1 MDHALESL
9 GKREIRELI
18 SKGWITHDAM
28 WFVHCLK
35 SLGIE
40 KTNALNRAAIRSM
53 SAVEVLRLKHILGV
67 ETDTFESFD
76 ELAKFLKQAFEIV
89 LADFMRAKFS
99 LTQRNAL
106 HWELEKG
113 NCFAYKG
120 MCRLDVADKYE
131 CGVLYRIESWLD
143 SLNVSY
149 SMHPPVRSCLMHL
162 NGECAGSFHF
172 NF

>member
-1 MDHALESL
+1 MASVSL
-9 GKREIRELI
+9 ILV

-28 WFVHCLK
+28 WFLHCFK
-35 SLGIE
+35 TLGIE

-53 SAVEVLRLKHILGV
+53 SAVEVSRLKQILGV

-76 ELAKFLKQAFEIV
+76 TLSKFLKQAFDIV

-99 LTQRNAL
+99 LEERNVL
-106 HWELEKG
+106 HWEMEKG

-120 MCRLDVADKYE
+120 MCRLGVADKYE

-143 SLNVSY
+143 TLKMPFT
-149 SMHPPVRSCLMHL
+149 MHPPVRSCLMHL
-162 NGECAGSFHF
+162 HGECSGSVRFYF
-172 NF
+172 